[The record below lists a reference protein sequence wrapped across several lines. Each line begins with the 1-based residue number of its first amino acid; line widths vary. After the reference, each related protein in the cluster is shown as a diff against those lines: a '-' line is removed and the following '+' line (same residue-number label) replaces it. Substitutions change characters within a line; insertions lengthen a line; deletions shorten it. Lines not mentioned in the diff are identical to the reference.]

1 MISRR
6 KMENSLSMQNP
17 HPWEISWASGDVF
30 SNQSL
35 LSAVYG
41 FTGGGGGVGVVFP
54 IPQTLFILKAFKSP
68 YFFKSPQIKFFNQG
82 FPKEGVQRLEKIP
95 NKSLTNLVKI
105 FSVFF

>member
-1 MISRR
+1 MYFPINPSSQQCTDSR
-6 KMENSLSMQNP
+6 
-17 HPWEISWASGDVF
+17 
-30 SNQSL
+30 
-35 LSAVYG
+35 
-41 FTGGGGGVGVVFP
+41 GGGGGGGGVVFP